1 MIKFLFVK
9 LNQSILSQ
17 DYLCLIIGTLQM
29 HLHATL
35 PIIGLPVMCHLEVR
49 STIAVRDYQRFV
61 IEQEPSD

>member
-49 STIAVRDYQRFV
+49 GVSAVRHYQRLV
-61 IEQEPSD
+61 IKQESSN